1 MINEDM
7 NSIKVQVNM
16 NKPTQS
22 SSGPKFGV
30 GLTLRLFYVVPSFMT
45 LLFNEWPIIYEP
57 TEKYIIP
64 GKEKK
69 QMTVPLLKVPRCHD
83 ENGEFIYFKFNY
95 SSIECRGKKNGD
107 YTPISK
113 ESVPFKTKLVL
124 KRRKV

>member
-45 LLFNEWPIIYEP
+45 LFLTSDQLYTTNREVNILSPE
-57 TEKYIIP
+57 
-64 GKEKK
+64 
-69 QMTVPLLKVPRCHD
+69 QR
-83 ENGEFIYFKFNY
+83 
-95 SSIECRGKKNGD
+95 KN
-107 YTPISK
+107 K
-113 ESVPFKTKLVL
+113 
-124 KRRKV
+124 

>member
-45 LLFNEWPIIYEP
+45 LLFNE
-57 TEKYIIP
+57 
-64 GKEKK
+64 
-69 QMTVPLLKVPRCHD
+69 
-83 ENGEFIYFKFNY
+83 
-95 SSIECRGKKNGD
+95 
-107 YTPISK
+107 
-113 ESVPFKTKLVL
+113 
-124 KRRKV
+124 